1 VSDPLGRL
9 RAALSDR
16 YSIDREIGRGGM
28 ATVFLAQDLK
38 HDRPVAMKV
47 LHPELA
53 TGLGVERFLREIRMA
68 AGLNHPHILA
78 VYDSGEANG
87 LLFYTMPRVEG
98 ETLRR
103 RLERE
108 RQLPIEDAV
117 RIAGD
122 VAQALAYAHG
132 HGVVHR
138 DIKPE
143 NIMLSGGRAAV
154 TDFGIA
160 RALSAAGLEPITDSG
175 VVIGT
180 PAYMSPEQ
188 AASDPALDE
197 RSDLYSLGCVLYE
210 MLAGSTPFSAPTPQA
225 MMARHATAPPPS
237 ICSVRPTVPVALER
251 VVLRA
256 LAKAPADRFATAGQF
271 AEALLARDAAETSAG
286 EGESIAVLPFANLSG
301 DPEFDYLSEGIT
313 EDIINALAQ
322 LPGLRVAARTSSF
335 AFRGKAA
342 DLAEVGA
349 KLKVAT
355 VLEGSVQKA
364 GTRLRVTAQLIK
376 VADGFHLWSERYER
390 EMTDIFAIQG
400 DIAKAIADRLQVT
413 FGTGTPLVIP
423 STDNLDAYHLYLKAR
438 HYLAQR
444 GLALKKAMECF
455 ERALVLDPDYA
466 LAHAGLAEA
475 CVVLVQYGLAPAKA
489 LRTKAHAAARRALAL
504 APDLAEAHCALGTLS
519 LVVDW
524 DWPKAAE
531 HLRRAIELQPRYI
544 AARNWLAYYLIFV
557 EERFDEGI
565 AVGRRAVELD
575 PLAPLPAMQLGMTLM
590 GAGRAEEAIA
600 PLQRAAELAPTM
612 FLPPLHL
619 GLLYNNL
626 GRTKE
631 AATFLE
637 QAVTIS
643 GRHPWTLAALA
654 ICYGALGQRADL
666 EAIRDELAARAR
678 REYVQGTWLAALS
691 AALGRMDEAFAL
703 LERACDEHD
712 GILVYSRRYPF
723 FALFQTD
730 PRMDQIYRRIGFPHA
745 PKATSPAPKRPRTDR
760 PEGRPRGQA

>member
-1 VSDPLGRL
+1 LTAPLDRL

-53 TGLGVERFLREIRMA
+53 TGLGIERFLREIKTA

-78 VYDSGEANG
+78 VYDSGEAGG

-98 ETLRR
+98 ETLRQ

-117 RIAGD
+117 RIAAD
-122 VAQALAYAHG
+122 VAEALAYAHAR
-132 HGVVHR
+132 GVVHR

-143 NIMLSGGRAAV
+143 NIMLAGERALV

-188 AASDPALDE
+188 AASDPALDG
-197 RSDLYSLGCVLYE
+197 RSDLYSLGCVVYE
-210 MLAGSTPFSAPTPQA
+210 MLVGSAPFSGATPRV

-237 ICSVRPTVPVALER
+237 ISSVRPTVPAALER
-251 VVLRA
+251 AVLRA
-256 LAKAPADRFATAGQF
+256 LAKAPADRFATPSQF
-271 AEALLARDAAETSAG
+271 AEALMAPTAGDAGVG
-286 EGESIAVLPFANLSG
+286 EGESIAVLPFANVSEST
-301 DPEFDYLSEGIT
+301 EFDYLSEGIT

-335 AFRGKAA
+335 AFRGKAV
-342 DLAEVGA
+342 DLGEVGA

-364 GTRLRVTAQLIK
+364 GNRLRVTAQLVK
-376 VADGFHLWSERYER
+376 AADGSLLWSERYER

-400 DIAKAIADRLQVT
+400 EIAKAIADRLQVT
-413 FGTGTPLVIP
+413 LGSGTPLVTP
-423 STDNLDAYHLYLKAR
+423 STENLDAYHLYLKGR

-444 GLALKKAMECF
+444 GLALKQAVDCL
-455 ERALVLDPDYA
+455 ERALVLDPHFA
-466 LAHAGLAEA
+466 LAHAGFAEA
-475 CVVLVQYGLAPAKA
+475 CVILVQYGLAPAKA
-489 LRTKAHAAARRALAL
+489 LRTQAHAAARRALAL
-504 APDLAEAHCALGTLS
+504 APDLAEAHCARGTLS

-524 DWPKAAE
+524 NWPEAAR
-531 HLRRAIELQPRYI
+531 HLRRALELQPRYV
-544 AARNWLAYYLIFV
+544 AARIWLAYYLIFV
-557 EERFDEGI
+557 EEQFDEGI

-590 GAGRAEEAIA
+590 GAGRPEEAIA
-600 PLQRAAELAPTM
+600 PLERAAELAPTM
-612 FLPPLHL
+612 FLPLLHL

-626 GRTKE
+626 GRTQE
-631 AATFLE
+631 AVALLE
-637 QAVTIS
+637 QAVTTS

-654 ICYGALGQRADL
+654 ICYGALGKRADL

-678 REYVQGTWLAALS
+678 REYVQATWLAALS

-703 LERACDEHD
+703 LHRACEERD

-723 FALFQTD
+723 FSLFQKD
-730 PRMDQIYRRIGFPHA
+730 PRMDEIYRRIGFPHA
-745 PKATSPAPKRPRTDR
+745 PAAASPAPTRPQRDP
-760 PEGRPRGQA
+760 PEGRPRGHA